1 MESLRNKNILLGV
14 TGGIAA
20 YKSAEIVRGLKKL
33 GSSVRVVMTKSAQ
46 EFITPLTL
54 QALSGNPVSTDLL
67 DAEAEAAMGHIEL
80 SRWAD
85 AVLIAPATANTLAK
99 LSSGRADDLLSSI
112 TLAFDGTIGLAPA
125 MNQAMWSD
133 ERTQSNI
140 KNLEDKN
147 FSLYGPGSGE
157 QACGDVGLGR
167 MLEPSEI
174 IERLASLFE
183 AGSLSNKSVLIT
195 AGPTQEPI
203 DPVRYVTNRSSGKM
217 GYALAEAATE
227 LGAQVTLVSGPVNLE
242 APSSCHLVSVKTAEE
257 MYEAVMH
264 HAKGKDIYIGT
275 AAVADYSP
283 LTVKASKIKKDINNS
298 PLVLE
303 MKENQD
309 ILKAVSELEDRP
321 YVVGFAAETEDLLK
335 NARKKLKKKKL
346 DLIIANDVSDN
357 SIGFDSNENE
367 VTLITDSTELLF
379 DRDSKKKISK
389 KILEFISK
397 TSRFRD
403 GEILN
408 LEKEKEDMKKMREM
422 YESK

>member
-1 MESLRNKNILLGV
+1 VESLINKNILLGV

-20 YKSAEIVRGLKKL
+20 YKSAEIVRGLKKA
-33 GSSVRVVMTKSAQ
+33 GSSVRVVMTQSAQ

-80 SRWAD
+80 ARWAD
-85 AVLIAPATANTLAK
+85 AILIAPATANTIAR

-112 TLAFDGTIGLAPA
+112 TLAFDGPIGLAPA
-125 MNQAMWSD
+125 MNQAMWKD

-140 KNLEDKN
+140 KNLENKD

-157 QACGDVGLGR
+157 QACGDIGLGR

-174 IERLASLFE
+174 VELFASLFK

-217 GYALAEAATE
+217 GYALAEAAVE
-227 LGAQVTLVSGPVNLE
+227 AGAQVTLVSGPVNIKPP
-242 APSSCHLVSVKTAEE
+242 ASCNFISVETAQE
-257 MYEAVMH
+257 MYDAVMH
-264 HAKGKDIYIGT
+264 HVSGKDVYIGT

-283 LTVKASKIKKDINNS
+283 AKVEGSKIKKDGSNES
-298 PLVLE
+298 LVLE

-309 ILKAVSELEDRP
+309 ILKTVSDKEDRP

-335 NARKKLKKKKL
+335 NARKKLEKKKL
-346 DLIIANDVSDN
+346 DLIIANDVSDK
-357 SIGFDSNENE
+357 SIGFDSEENE
-367 VTLITDSTELLF
+367 VTLITNSEEVLL
-379 DRDSKKKISK
+379 DRSSKKKIAK
-389 KILEFISK
+389 RIVEFIS
-397 TSRFRD
+397 
-403 GEILN
+403 N
-408 LEKEKEDMKKMREM
+408 N
-422 YESK
+422 

>member
-1 MESLRNKNILLGV
+1 MKSLINKNILLGV

-20 YKSAEIVRGLKKL
+20 YKSAEIVRGLKKA
-33 GSSVRVVMTKSAQ
+33 GSSVRVVMTQSAK

-80 SRWAD
+80 ARWAD
-85 AVLIAPATANTLAK
+85 AILIAPATANTLAK

-112 TLAFDGTIGLAPA
+112 TLAFDGPIGLAPA
-125 MNQAMWSD
+125 MNQAMWKD

-140 KNLEDKN
+140 QNLEHKN

-174 IERLASLFE
+174 IELFASLFE
-183 AGSLSNKSVLIT
+183 AGTMSNKSILIT

-203 DPVRYVTNRSSGKM
+203 DPVRYLTNRSSGKM
-217 GYALAEAATE
+217 GYALAEAAVE
-227 LGAQVTLVSGPVNLE
+227 AGAQVTLVSGPVNIE
-242 APSSCHLVSVKTAEE
+242 PPARCNLVSVKTAEE
-257 MYEAVMH
+257 MHEAVMH
-264 HAKGKDIYIGT
+264 HIKKKDIYIGT

-283 LTVKASKIKKDINNS
+283 TKVEGSKIKKDRSNL

-303 MKENQD
+303 MKENKD
-309 ILKAVSELEDRP
+309 ILKEVSELEDKP
-321 YVVGFAAETEDLLK
+321 YMVGFAAETDDLLE
-335 NARKKLKKKKL
+335 NARKKLETKKL
-346 DLIIANDVSDN
+346 DLIIANDVSDK

-367 VTLITDSTELLF
+367 VTLITSSEELLL
-379 DRDSKKKISK
+379 DRDSKKKIAK
-389 KILEFISK
+389 KILEFISSN
-397 TSRFRD
+397 T
-403 GEILN
+403 
-408 LEKEKEDMKKMREM
+408 
-422 YESK
+422 

>member
-1 MESLRNKNILLGV
+1 MESLINKNILLGV

-20 YKSAEIVRGLKKL
+20 YKSAEIVRGLKKA
-33 GSSVRVVMTKSAQ
+33 GSSVRVVMTQSAQ

-80 SRWAD
+80 ARWAD
-85 AVLIAPATANTLAK
+85 AILIAPATANTIAR

-112 TLAFDGTIGLAPA
+112 TLAFDGPIGLAPA
-125 MNQAMWSD
+125 MNQAMWKD
-133 ERTQSNI
+133 ERTEKI
-140 KNLEDKN
+140 FKNLENKD

-157 QACGDVGLGR
+157 QACGDIGLGR

-174 IERLASLFE
+174 VELFASLFK

-217 GYALAEAATE
+217 GYALAEAAVE
-227 LGAQVTLVSGPVNLE
+227 AGAQVTLVSGPVNIKPP
-242 APSSCHLVSVKTAEE
+242 ASCNFISVETAQE
-257 MYEAVMH
+257 MYDAVMH
-264 HAKGKDIYIGT
+264 HVSGKDVYIGT

-283 LTVKASKIKKDINNS
+283 TKVEGSKIKKDGSNES
-298 PLVLE
+298 LVLE

-309 ILKAVSELEDRP
+309 ILKTVSDKEDRP

-335 NARKKLKKKKL
+335 NARKKLEKKKL
-346 DLIIANDVSDN
+346 DLIIANDVSDK
-357 SIGFDSNENE
+357 SIGFDSEENE
-367 VTLITDSTELLF
+367 VTLITNSEEVLL
-379 DRDSKKKISK
+379 DRSSKKKIAK
-389 KILEFISK
+389 RIVEFIS
-397 TSRFRD
+397 
-403 GEILN
+403 N
-408 LEKEKEDMKKMREM
+408 N
-422 YESK
+422 

>member
-1 MESLRNKNILLGV
+1 MKSLINKNILLGV

-20 YKSAEIVRGLKKL
+20 YKSAEIVRGLKKA
-33 GSSVRVVMTKSAQ
+33 GSSVRVVMTQSAK

-67 DAEAEAAMGHIEL
+67 DVEAEAAMGHIEL
-80 SRWAD
+80 ARWAD
-85 AVLIAPATANTLAK
+85 AILIAPATANTLAK

-112 TLAFDGTIGLAPA
+112 TLAFDGPIGLAPA
-125 MNQAMWSD
+125 MNQAMWKD

-140 KNLEDKN
+140 QNLEHKN

-174 IERLASLFE
+174 IELFASLFE
-183 AGSLSNKSVLIT
+183 AGTMSNKSILIT

-203 DPVRYVTNRSSGKM
+203 DPVRYLTNRSSGKM
-217 GYALAEAATE
+217 GYALAEAAVE
-227 LGAQVTLVSGPVNLE
+227 AGAQVTLVSGPVNIE
-242 APSSCHLVSVKTAEE
+242 PPARCNLVSVKTAEE
-257 MYEAVMH
+257 MHEAVMH
-264 HAKGKDIYIGT
+264 HIKKKDIYIGT

-283 LTVKASKIKKDINNS
+283 TKVEGSKIKKDRSNS

-303 MKENQD
+303 MKENKD
-309 ILKAVSELEDRP
+309 ILKEVSELEDKP
-321 YVVGFAAETEDLLK
+321 YMVGFAAETDDLLE
-335 NARKKLKKKKL
+335 NARKKLETKKL
-346 DLIIANDVSDN
+346 DLIIANDVSDK

-367 VTLITDSTELLF
+367 VTLITSSEELLL

-389 KILEFISK
+389 KILEFIS
-397 TSRFRD
+397 S
-403 GEILN
+403 N
-408 LEKEKEDMKKMREM
+408 
-422 YESK
+422 S